1 MSPAA
6 KSAES
11 YSTLVDAYIAKAAP
25 FAQPILWHVREVVH
39 KAVPGAEEAMKWS
52 MPFFMYKG
60 IILANMAAFKQHASF
75 GLWGEQ
81 IAAKMRAD
89 GVASGEAMGSLGKL
103 TTVKDL
109 PNDKVLRG
117 YLKEAAAA
125 IDTGTRT
132 KSYSRPPKA
141 AKPELEVPA
150 ELAAALKKNK
160 AAQKTFDGFAPSCRR
175 EYVEWV
181 AESKREETRTKRIAQ
196 AVEWMAEGKKRN
208 WKYENC

>member
-6 KSAES
+6 RTGDS
-11 YSTLVDAYIAKAAP
+11 YSTFVDAYIAKAAP
-25 FAQPILWHVREVVH
+25 FAQPILWHVRELVH
-39 KAVPGAEEAMKWS
+39 KAVPGAGETMKWS

-60 IILANMAAFKQHASF
+60 IILGNMAAFKQHASF
-75 GLWGEQ
+75 GLWGEA
-81 IAAKMRAD
+81 ITAKMRAD

-103 TTVKDL
+103 TTLKDL
-109 PNDKVLRG
+109 PNDKQLRA

-125 IDTGTRT
+125 IDAGTRT
-132 KSYSRPPKA
+132 KSYSRPPRA

-150 ELAAALKKNK
+150 ELTAALKKNK
-160 AAQKTFDGFAPSCRR
+160 AAQKTFESFAPSCRR

-181 AESKREETRTKRIAQ
+181 AESKREETRAKRIAQ
-196 AVEWMAEGKKRN
+196 AVEWMAEGKRRH